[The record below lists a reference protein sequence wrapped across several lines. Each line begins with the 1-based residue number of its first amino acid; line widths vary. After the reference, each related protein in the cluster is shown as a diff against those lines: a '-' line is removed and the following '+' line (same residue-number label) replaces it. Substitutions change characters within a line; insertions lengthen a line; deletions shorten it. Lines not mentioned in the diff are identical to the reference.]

1 MTKILLGIIA
11 ALTISLALLGW
22 YTKNLHADY
31 ITMKNNNVTLEAAK
45 ADLEEKVKKAN
56 EISNEYQKQLS
67 AVDRQLAAI
76 RMRDGKT
83 SNCVV
88 LDTGKL
94 GPDGAGAGAIVPG
107 RNGRGGLS
115 IDWLYDFAGRC
126 EKTRQKTIGLQK
138 FIRKVND

>member
-11 ALTISLALLGW
+11 ALTISLGLLGW

-31 ITMKNNNVTLEAAK
+31 ITIKNNNVTLEAAK
-45 ADLEEKVKKAN
+45 KDLEEKVEKAN

-67 AVDRQLAAI
+67 VVDRQLAAI

-83 SNCVV
+83 SDCVI
-88 LDTGKL
+88 LDTGEL
-94 GPDGAGAGAIVPG
+94 GSDGTGTGTVIPRGDG
-107 RNGRGGLS
+107 RSGLS
-115 IDWLYDFAGRC
+115 ISWLYDFAGRC

-138 FIRKVND
+138 FIRTVND